1 MSTFLVIAVVTKLD
15 TRLPSC
21 YNFVMKIDK
30 PFPEIHIEKM
40 TNDDLKQVM
49 DIENDSFPDP
59 WRISYYKRLLQ
70 LRKRHSH
77 LFVARL
83 DNEVIG
89 YVVFYIN
96 CGEAH
101 IMNIAV
107 AAEHR
112 RHGVGRTL
120 MLFALD
126 IIKTNDADVIY
137 LEVAV
142 NNSAACQLYREFGFE
157 VYGRR
162 KRYYRNGGD
171 AYVMRKH
178 LQH

>member
-1 MSTFLVIAVVTKLD
+1 MI
-15 TRLPSC
+15 
-21 YNFVMKIDK
+21 IDK
-30 PFPEIHIEKM
+30 PLPDIHIEQM
-40 TNDDLKQVM
+40 QYEDLKQVM
-49 DIENDSFPDP
+49 EIEKDSFPDP
-59 WRISYYKRLLQ
+59 WHISFYKRQ
-70 LRKRHSH
+70 LHPRNKNSH

-83 DNEVIG
+83 KNEVVG

-96 CGEAH
+96 CDEAH

-112 RHGVGRTL
+112 RQGVARYLLTY
-120 MLFALD
+120 ALE
-126 IIKTNDADVIY
+126 IIKENVSETIY

-142 NNSAACQLYREFGFE
+142 NNSAACHLYRQFGFE